1 MVTVRGSEI
10 NDFLRCRKRWSY
22 RWHDGLIP
30 KKQNDKLFF
39 GTLFHRF
46 LEVLYNNGQQ
56 GTANEEMVRMFR
68 ETDTSS
74 IYQQELDD
82 LWLMAQTVADNYYN
96 HWWENDQNWKV
107 LATEL
112 RFEIPLDEHVTFTG
126 TIDLVYELDGKIYF
140 MDHKTTASLDKYEKN
155 SVMDRQISR
164 YWWALQQIQNGK
176 GYVYDKNGNK
186 HPATVFQ
193 PRLNGKP
200 LVGFVYNIILKDY
213 PEPPKVLKDGSL
225 SKAKNQ
231 KTTYNLFMKAV
242 DDLGFSPDDYKDIID
257 YLKQTPREFFRR
269 VEVHR
274 LQPEIDASIEEF
286 YYTAMDLKDLRKW
299 LERGVKEAAYR
310 NITNDCSW
318 DCQYKDIC
326 VAGFDGSDVNFL
338 VDALYTREEKE
349 NV

>member
-1 MVTVRGSEI
+1 MVTVRGSEVQ
-10 NDFLRCRKRWSY
+10 DFLRCRKRWAY

-39 GTLFHRF
+39 GTLFHLF
-46 LEVLYNNGQQ
+46 LDVLYQ
-56 GTANEEMVRMFR
+56 TTDYNEAIMSMYRMIE

-74 IYQQELDD
+74 IEQTELDEMWD
-82 LWLMAQTVADNYYN
+82 LLQKVAEGYINQWD
-96 HWWENDQNWKV
+96 WDKSWKV

-126 TIDLVYELDGKIYF
+126 TIDLVYELDGNIYF

-155 SVMDRQISR
+155 SIMDRQISR

-176 GYVYDKNGNK
+176 GYVYDKKGNK
-186 HPATVFQ
+186 HPASVFA
-193 PRLNGKP
+193 PRINGKP
-200 LVGFVYNIILKDY
+200 LVSFIYNIILKDY

-231 KTTYNLFMKAV
+231 KTTHKMYLDAILEK
-242 DDLGFSPDDYKDIID
+242 DISSIDYKEILD
-257 YLKQTPREFFRR
+257 YLKEYPKEFFRR

-286 YYTAMDLKDLRKW
+286 YYTAVDSKYVRER
-299 LERGVKEAAYR
+299 LELGAKEVAYR

-318 DCQYKDIC
+318 DCSYRDIC

-338 VDALYTREEKE
+338 VDALYTREENE
-349 NV
+349 HV